1 MNETVQSVDSPFGAI
16 KKLANDPGILIPDRP
31 IAFNRDFVRLGIKV
45 NGALFLSQ
53 AIYWS
58 KRTKDENGWFYKT
71 IEEWEDETGLTTD
84 EQRGIKANLL
94 KKGYIEIEKRGAP
107 ARNFYRVD
115 LYSISLDLVNSH
127 DQCREIPT
135 TSDGEFPRHTY
146 TETTTES
153 TQERVIS
160 KNSKGEDIS
169 SVPAS
174 DYQPDGWSPRK
185 RLEMKRRA
193 ERVLGIRKT
202 NSWSQLLFGSAW
214 DFKKAYKKFQGV
226 DYVGEIFVDEVA
238 RKLATWYEAG
248 ETRETI
254 RGLIV
259 GYFQSEK
266 AERLAITPNAC
277 FSDHTYNSWKQGKLS
292 KIKTTGVW

>member
-1 MNETVQSVDSPFGAI
+1 MANRRMFSNRIIGSARFIKMPPSIQALYFHLCLNADDDGVVEAYPIMRMLGSTEDDVRILNAKNLVTVLNEDLVSHITDWLEHNSLRADRKVDSVYQNLLLQMVPEAEI
-16 KKLANDPGILIPDRP
+16 IEPKPRSDVEDN
-31 IAFNRDFVRLGIKV
+31 
-45 NGALFLSQ
+45 
-53 AIYWS
+53 S
-58 KRTKDENGWFYKT
+58 KRLNGPSTDGIGKDRIGKDNTKRMC
-71 IEEWEDETGLTTD
+71 L
-84 EQRGIKANLL
+84 
-94 KKGYIEIEKRGAP
+94 
-107 ARNFYRVD
+107 
-115 LYSISLDLVNSH
+115 
-127 DQCREIPT
+127 
-135 TSDGEFPRHTY
+135 
-146 TETTTES
+146 
-153 TQERVIS
+153 

-238 RKLATWYEAG
+238 RKLSTWYEAG